1 MKAIDKITSHYKKI
15 GAIKTHVP
23 EWDLDVFHYPVTMN
37 VRNQVQE
44 AVGDSGNFSIH
55 ALVVMGLDENGD
67 KLFTLEDVQ
76 ALIAASCA
84 TILDRVVVEMS
95 VIPKT
100 VDDMKGKSAPIKN
113 SK

>member
-1 MKAIDKITSHYKKI
+1 MRAIDKITGHFKSI
-15 GAIKTHVP
+15 GAIKTYVP
-23 EWDLDVFHYPVTMN
+23 EWDLNVFHYPVTMN
-37 VRNQVQE
+37 VRNQVQA
-44 AVGDSGNFSIH
+44 AVGESGNFSIH
-55 ALVVMGLDENGD
+55 ALVVMGLDENGE

-100 VDDMKGKSAPIKN
+100 VEDMMGKSTPIKN